1 MTQEE
6 LDALMN
12 GGVDLDSIDEED
24 TKDTQK
30 EVEYNWGTYGIF

>member
-12 GGVDLDSIDEED
+12 GDIDMDVGFEEAEEAAD
-24 TKDTQK
+24 VSVPDRKS
-30 EVEYNWGTYGIF
+30 VV

>member
-12 GGVDLDSIDEED
+12 EDIEMDEMDE
-24 TKDTQK
+24 T
-30 EVEYNWGTYGIF
+30 EEIYEYSRGD